1 MREFQHRVANTLAI
15 LSSSLRMELAN
26 FDAPGLSDALR
37 RHEAQI
43 VAVADLH
50 RFFSHCFGNVE
61 IPADH
66 YFQPLCAVLS
76 RSILAPL
83 GLQCEVSV
91 DKAPMCAE
99 ECELLGLAV
108 SELVLNA
115 AKHAFSER
123 ISGSVRIEIFEQES
137 LWFCIVS
144 DNGTG
149 MRGRCMG
156 SGSLIMDSLVSA
168 LGGQLV
174 RKTGPEGTAI
184 AITFI
189 GNDGLQPGG

>member
-1 MREFQHRVANTLAI
+1 MREFQHRAANTLAI

-26 FDAPGLSDALR
+26 FNVPGLDDALR

-50 RFFSHCFGNVE
+50 RFFSHCYASDK
-61 IPADH
+61 IPADQ

-76 RSILAPL
+76 RSILAPR
-83 GLQCEVSV
+83 GLQCELSV
-91 DKAPMCAE
+91 DTATMCAE

-115 AKHAFSER
+115 AKHAFSGR
-123 ISGSVRIEIFEQES
+123 ISGCVRIEIFEQES
-137 LWFCIVS
+137 LWYCIVS

-156 SGSLIMDSLVSA
+156 SGSLIMDSLVSG

-174 RKTGPEGTAI
+174 RNTGPQGTTI

-189 GNDGLQPGG
+189 GNERLRPGG